1 MEIVVSIVLSVF
13 QSVLFYGKNVG
24 ISMLLFSLIGNSIMF
39 YILYKKNKIHNKCGI
54 FLIIPILLLSATYLV
69 FSNRTFYISNVFVI
83 IALNLIMYVVLTG
96 KKNYLKKHLYNTFK
110 LLSNI
115 ILGFK
120 EGINFSKERS
130 KKHITKNSSINI
142 DNLKKVVISVL
153 IVSAV
158 VGIVLILLSSADMMF
173 ANIFSGIVDL
183 LKNINIMTIP
193 SIILRFVIIIVT
205 YFLFLNLI
213 LKLGKEF
220 KIDKAELKNNKS
232 KNSFTIK
239 LLLVALNIVYL
250 VFCFIQIRSLFARI
264 NLDNLYNY
272 VNYARTGFFQLMF
285 VSLIN
290 FVIILISN
298 KYNEKIIKG
307 LNLLLVIFTTIIAVS
322 SIYRM
327 YMYQMEY
334 GLTYLRTFVY
344 FILVTE
350 IITFIP
356 VVVYIFNEK
365 FDFIK
370 WCFIIGISSYCVAN
384 YMNLESLIIRE
395 NMGLKNTRPT
405 DYEYISTIVSEDSYN
420 LLENRLLYD
429 ENIKA
434 TEKLDILNILQD
446 LVLSQNTFSW
456 QEFNIPKYKLQKR
469 NISLS
474 ELDTERAKIKKEIY
488 EEEQLS
494 IQQQNI
500 VYNETVQE
508 NETYLVNQIDS
519 VMGTAAWE
527 LKKSTDNGK
536 NYTTMDTIVV
546 STPSKIKF
554 FKNGLGFIE
563 KPTSIYC
570 GKSELLISH
579 DSGKTFDVINFPDGV
594 FTLSDSNRTRLE
606 RLL

>member
-13 QSVLFYGKNVG
+13 QSILFYGKNIG

-54 FLIIPILLLSATYLV
+54 FLMIPILLLSATYLV

-96 KKNYLKKHLYNTFK
+96 KKDYLKNHLYNTFK

-115 ILGFK
+115 IFGFK
-120 EGINFSKERS
+120 EGINFSKEKS
-130 KKHITKNSSINI
+130 KKHVTKNSSINI
-142 DNLKKVVISVL
+142 DNLKKVVLSLL

-173 ANIFSGIVDL
+173 ANIFSGMVDL

-193 SIILRFVIIIVT
+193 STILRFAIIIVT

-213 LKLGKEF
+213 LKLGKEL

-370 WCFIIGISSYCVAN
+370 WCFIIGISSYCLAN
-384 YMNLESLIIRE
+384 YMNLESLIIRK
-395 NMGLKNTRPT
+395 NIGLKNTRPT

-434 TEKLDILNILQD
+434 TEKLDILDILQD
-446 LVLSQNTFSW
+446 LVLSQKTFSW

-474 ELDTERAKIKKEIY
+474 ELDTERAKIEKEIY

-494 IQQQNI
+494 IQQQSI

-519 VMGTAAWE
+519 VMGTAVWE

-536 NYTTMDTIVV
+536 NYTTVDTIEV